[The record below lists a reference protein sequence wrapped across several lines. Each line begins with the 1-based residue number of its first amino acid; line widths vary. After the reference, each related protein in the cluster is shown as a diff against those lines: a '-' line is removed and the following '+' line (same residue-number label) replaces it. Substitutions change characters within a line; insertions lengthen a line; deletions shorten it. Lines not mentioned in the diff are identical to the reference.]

1 MKNAFQPPLIGR
13 VMLTILLFGVMTIAL
28 ERGPPSKPKTCYDI
42 YPIKTGEC
50 DITQCRT
57 ECTKKRK
64 GDGFCTKQSQ
74 GKSDCR
80 CLYSC

>member
-13 VMLTILLFGVMTIAL
+13 VMLTILLFGVMTIAQK
-28 ERGPPSKPKTCYDI
+28 RGPPSKPKTCIDM
-42 YPIKTGEC
+42 YPINKGEC

-57 ECTKKRK
+57 ECIKKRK
-64 GDGFCTKQSQ
+64 GDSFCTKQST
-74 GKSDCR
+74 GKSDCV